1 MCNSVEIGS
10 RHNDDDQVILLF
22 PSDVL
27 RPARVDD
34 HFAAEAAAA
43 RAAGIEVSY
52 VDHDAMTRPGGA
64 EQAVRRVSGSGDAL
78 YRGWMVGSA
87 RYAEVDA
94 ALRRRGVTLRTGE
107 AHYRRA
113 HELPGWYEAL
123 AAVTPLSVWTTE
135 HDRAAFDR
143 ACAELGAGPAVV
155 RDHTKSMK
163 HHWDEAMFIPDV
175 ADRDGAWAV
184 ARRFRELRGDDLQG
198 GFVLRRFERFVSAE
212 VRTWWVDGVCRLTG
226 PHPDAPD
233 GKCAAEVD
241 LTAVEPLVAGLR
253 LPFVTVDLALRDD
266 GAWRVVELGDGQV
279 SDRPRSLGAETFVGA
294 LI

>member
-1 MCNSVEIGS
+1 M
-10 RHNDDDQVILLF
+10 ILLL

-43 RAAGIEVSY
+43 RAAGLEVSY

-78 YRGWMVGSA
+78 YRGWMVDSA
-87 RYAEVDA
+87 RYAEFDA

-107 AHYRRA
+107 AHYRKA

-123 AAVTPLSVWTTE
+123 AAVTPLSAWTTG

-143 ACAELGAGPAVV
+143 ACAELGSGPAVV

-163 HHWDEAMFIPDV
+163 HHWDEAMFIPDI

-212 VRTWWVDGVCRLTG
+212 VRTWWVNGVRRLTG
-226 PHPDAPD
+226 PHPDAS
-233 GKCAAEVD
+233 GEEFGAEVD

-253 LPFVTVDLALRDD
+253 LPFVAVDLALRDD
-266 GAWRVVELGDGQV
+266 GVWRVVELGDGQV
-279 SDRPRSLGAETFVGA
+279 SDRPRSLRAETFVGA